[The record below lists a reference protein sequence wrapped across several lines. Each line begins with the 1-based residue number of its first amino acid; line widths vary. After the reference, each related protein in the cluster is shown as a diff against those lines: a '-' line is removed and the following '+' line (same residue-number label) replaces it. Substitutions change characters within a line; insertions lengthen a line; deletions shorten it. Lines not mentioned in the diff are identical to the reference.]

1 MKRAR
6 LNVIAVG
13 GIQQYLHFLPAA
25 FELARR
31 GKVSATIFVLSSTE
45 GDAVCALAGKLG
57 YAPPDV
63 VIMTPM
69 RAPLGSWMRGKAATL
84 VWWSRQLR
92 DADALLCAER
102 TSSLL
107 AMLPGRCPTFIH
119 IPHGFGDRAV
129 GFERRIA
136 LFDHILVAG
145 PKDRERL
152 LALNRVAPEKCHVVG
167 SLKLT
172 AIARMAPIRP
182 KLFANDRPIILYN
195 PHDNPHFSS
204 ASAAMERLIDLVVAD
219 GRYNLIVAPHIKLA
233 HRWGAERCARIMALR
248 QPDRVI
254 VDFGSPCLIDMTY
267 TLATDCYVGDVSSQV
282 YEFLVRPRPCVFI
295 DAHDARW
302 IDNPD
307 YAMWSLGLVVG
318 PEADLISAI
327 DQAFADQERY
337 ADVQSARVAQTIGDN
352 PLAQSRVP
360 VRPDDI
366 DRVAALLERLIL
378 PADA

>member
-1 MKRAR
+1 MARAR
-6 LNVIAVG
+6 LNVSAVG

-25 FELARR
+25 FELGCR
-31 GKVSATIFVLSSTE
+31 GKVSVTIFVLSPTE
-45 GDAVCALAGKLG
+45 RDALCDLAGKLG
-57 YAPPDV
+57 YAPPEIV
-63 VIMTPM
+63 VMTPM
-69 RAPLGSWMRGKAATL
+69 RVPLGPWIRGKAATL
-84 VWWSRQLR
+84 VWWSKRLR

-107 AMLPGRCPTFIH
+107 ALLPGRCPTFIH

-136 LFDHILVAG
+136 LFDHVLVAG

-152 LALNRVAPEKCHVVG
+152 LALNRVSAEKCHVIG

-172 AIARMAPIRP
+172 AIARMDPMRP

-195 PHDNPHFSS
+195 PHDNPAFSS
-204 ASAAMERLIDLVVAD
+204 ANAAMERLIDLVVTD

-233 HRWGAERCARIMALR
+233 QRWGAERCARVMALQ

-267 TLATDCYVGDVSSQV
+267 TLAADCYVSDVSSQV

-295 DAHDARW
+295 DAHDAKW

-307 YAMWSLGLVVG
+307 YAMWSLGPVVK

-352 PLAQSRVP
+352 PFAQTREP

-366 DRVAALLERLIL
+366 DRAAALLERLIV
-378 PADA
+378 PDNA